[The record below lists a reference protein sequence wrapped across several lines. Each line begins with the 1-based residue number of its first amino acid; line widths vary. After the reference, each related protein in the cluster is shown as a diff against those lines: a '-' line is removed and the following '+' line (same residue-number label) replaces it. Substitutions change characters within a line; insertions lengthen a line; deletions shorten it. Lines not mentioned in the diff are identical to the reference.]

1 MGVSRRI
8 WTAVAARPD
17 LYLLVMGR
25 HHRLQVNTP
34 RQDMQ
39 SIVRQ
44 YTVPSPLPPDTRA
57 PIRHR
62 VFHPL
67 VHEYGGYFRD
77 PRTLAL
83 IHESELA

>member
-1 MGVSRRI
+1 
-8 WTAVAARPD
+8 
-17 LYLLVMGR
+17 MGR
-25 HHRLQVNTP
+25 YHFSVTTP
-34 RQDMQ
+34 REDMQ
-39 SIVRQ
+39 SIIRP
-44 YTVPSPLPPDTRA
+44 YDAPPPLPPDTRA